1 MQSIQSSI
9 LEQMILFNQLVTSIC
24 LNFFF
29 FSNKEYKF
37 ERFFG
42 EIESYSK
49 WNCFKNLIL
58 RMYYF
63 FPVSMHFSFY
73 RIIILTTRFDDLLD
87 GILGIEPGTS
97 QAAIFFFFHFLY
109 SLVKLPILTP
119 NLINFFRR
127 SQSMARNIYFLTEN
141 TLEIL
146 C

>member
-63 FPVSMHFSFY
+63 FPVSMHFSFC
-73 RIIILTTRFDDLLD
+73 RIIILDLMIYLTEYWELNQ
-87 GILGIEPGTS
+87 GLRELRS
-97 QAAIFFFFHFLY
+97 FFFFIFYTRWWNCQFWH
-109 SLVKLPILTP
+109 
-119 NLINFFRR
+119 LIWSIF
-127 SQSMARNIYFLTEN
+127 SEEAKVWPEIYIF
-141 TLEIL
+141 
-146 C
+146 

>member
-63 FPVSMHFSFY
+63 FPVSMHFSFC
-73 RIIILTTRFDDLLD
+73 RIIILDLMIYLTEYWELNQ
-87 GILGIEPGTS
+87 GLRELRS
-97 QAAIFFFFHFLY
+97 FFFHFLY

>member
-1 MQSIQSSI
+1 MQLVNKYWIEIIAFFRIRILVLHNYVTLVQSIQSSI

-73 RIIILTTRFDDLLD
+73 RIIILLDLMIYLTEYWELNQ
-87 GILGIEPGTS
+87 GLRELRS
-97 QAAIFFFFHFLY
+97 FFFLFFI
-109 SLVKLPILTP
+109 LVGEIA
-119 NLINFFRR
+119 NFD
-127 SQSMARNIYFLTEN
+127 T
-141 TLEIL
+141 
-146 C
+146 

>member
-73 RIIILTTRFDDLLD
+73 RIIILDLMIYLTEYWELNQ
-87 GILGIEPGTS
+87 GLRELRS
-97 QAAIFFFFHFLY
+97 FFFHFLY